1 MLGFEGFGDVTR
13 IVMSTAV
20 SRSIGYSVSAYLTRG
35 ILIDLG
41 FPAVWGEFAEFIDD
55 ARPVGAIIT
64 HHHEDHGGNAELAAR
79 RGLPLAASEATLALL
94 RGGEPIDLHRRIIW
108 GTPKR
113 LTSPVQPLA
122 SDALHLIPTP
132 GHASDHHVVWDAERE
147 TLFAGDLFL
156 SVKVRAAHPGEDP
169 RELARS
175 VRTAAALRPKR
186 MFDAHRGLVPDPVNA
201 LLAKADWLDETIA
214 TIERHVAEGWGDRA
228 ITRAVLG
235 REDAAH
241 YVSRGAMSKI
251 NLVRAVRGTA
261 GGATA
266 NGVR

>member
-1 MLGFEGFGDVTR
+1 MLVIEEFGDVTR
-13 IVMSTAV
+13 LVMSTSV
-20 SRSIGYSVSAYLTRG
+20 SRSIGYAVSAYLTRG

-41 FPAVWGEFAEFIDD
+41 FPAVWGELAEFIDR
-55 ARPVGAIIT
+55 ARPAGAIIT

-94 RGGEPIDLHRRIIW
+94 RAGEPIGLHRRIIW
-108 GTPKR
+108 GTPRR
-113 LTSPVQPLA
+113 LVTPVEPLA
-122 SDALHLIPTP
+122 SDALRLIATP
-132 GHASDHHVVWDAERE
+132 GHAADHHVVWDAERE

-175 VRTAAALRPKR
+175 VRAAAALGPRR
-186 MFDAHRGLVPDPVNA
+186 MFDAHRGLVPDPVSA
-201 LLAKADWLDETIA
+201 LIAKADWLDETIA
-214 TIERHVAEGWGDRA
+214 AIERRIAEGWSDRA
-228 ITRAVLG
+228 IARDILG

-251 NLVRAVRGTA
+251 NFVRAVRGSGR
-261 GGATA
+261 GGESRA
-266 NGVR
+266 